1 MTAYNFKDLTG
12 QRFGELVVLERVQD
26 KITNSG
32 KRVTQWLCRCSC
44 GKETVATTQRLTTG
58 HTTSCGCKTKNNK
71 GSRFEDLTGQR
82 FNRLTVIR
90 YLDKNERTARTYN
103 WLCQCD
109 CGRLIKANANKLK
122 NGLQKSCGCLK
133 EEMKYDI
140 GDINRKYKYSNK
152 RLYGVYKS
160 MINRC
165 YNESHREYNNYGGRG
180 VTVCDLWRNN
190 YDDFAEWAFKTGY
203 DDTAIYGQCTLDRK
217 DVNGNYEPCNCT
229 WVTNEAQ
236 QNNRRDNVILTY
248 NGETHNMK
256 EWSRLLGVTYS
267 SLVYHIRKKGRTLE
281 EFMSIK
287 K

>member
-12 QRFGELVVLERVQD
+12 QQFGELVVLERVQD

-32 KRVTQWLCRCSC
+32 KKVTQWLCRCSC

-58 HTTSCGCKTKNNK
+58 HTTSCGCKVKQNK
-71 GSRFEDLTGQR
+71 GSHFEDLTGQK

-90 YLDKNERTARTYN
+90 YLDKNERTVRTYN

-109 CGRLIKANANKLK
+109 CGNLVKANASKLK
-122 NGLQKSCGCLK
+122 NGLQQSCGCLK
-133 EEMKYDI
+133 EEKKYDI
-140 GDINRKYKYSNK
+140 GNLNKKYKYSNK

-160 MINRC
+160 MMSRC
-165 YNESHREYNNYGGRG
+165 YNKNHREYNNYGGRG
-180 VTVCDLWRNN
+180 VVVCDLWKND
-190 YDDFAEWAFKTGY
+190 YDAFAEWALKTGY
-203 DDTAIYGQCTLDRK
+203 DESAEFGQCTLDRK
-217 DVNGNYEPCNCT
+217 DVNGKYEPCNCT

-248 NGETHNMK
+248 NGESHNMK
-256 EWSRLLGVTYS
+256 EWSKLLGVTYG
-267 SLVYHIRKKGRTLE
+267 SLTYHIRKKGRTLE